1 MARLGVDDDDY
12 LEKSSTYSIFNQSQ
26 ANFNT
31 VGGLT
36 EDNMDEYLESLLQK
50 ERDKY
55 SDANKIFFD
64 NNTALKEIRER
75 QDNQMNQIMREDWG
89 DDLADLKELNQVN
102 LNQFVK
108 EYQEAELIQPSAPL
122 EMADEKILRN
132 DLLRDKQIEFENQIL

>member
-75 QDNQMNQIMREDWG
+75 QDHQMNQIMRENWG

-108 EYQEAELIQPSAPL
+108 EYQETELIQPSAPL

-132 DLLRDKQIEFENQIL
+132 DLLREKQIEFENQIL

>member
-75 QDNQMNQIMREDWG
+75 QDHQMNQIMREDWG

-108 EYQEAELIQPSAPL
+108 EYQETEFIQPSAPL

-132 DLLRDKQIEFENQIL
+132 DLLREKQIEFENQIL

>member
-75 QDNQMNQIMREDWG
+75 QDHQMNQIMREDWG

>member
-75 QDNQMNQIMREDWG
+75 QDHQMNQIMREDWG

-132 DLLRDKQIEFENQIL
+132 DLLREKQIEFENQIL

>member
-75 QDNQMNQIMREDWG
+75 QDHQMNQIMREDWG

-132 DLLRDKQIEFENQIL
+132 DLLREKQIEFENKIL

>member
-75 QDNQMNQIMREDWG
+75 QDHQMNQIMREDWG

-108 EYQEAELIQPSAPL
+108 EYQETELIQPSAPL

-132 DLLRDKQIEFENQIL
+132 DLLRDKQIEFENKIL

>member
-75 QDNQMNQIMREDWG
+75 QDHQMNQIMREDWG

-108 EYQEAELIQPSAPL
+108 EYQETELIQPSAPL

>member
-1 MARLGVDDDDY
+1 LQKQLDEEMARLGVDDDDY

-31 VGGLT
+31 VGGAGLT

-64 NNTALKEIRER
+64 NNTALKEIMER
-75 QDNQMNQIMREDWG
+75 QDNQMN
-89 DDLADLKELNQVN
+89 
-102 LNQFVK
+102 
-108 EYQEAELIQPSAPL
+108 
-122 EMADEKILRN
+122 
-132 DLLRDKQIEFENQIL
+132 

>member
-75 QDNQMNQIMREDWG
+75 QDHQMNQIMREDWG

-108 EYQEAELIQPSAPL
+108 EYQETELIQPSAPL

-132 DLLRDKQIEFENQIL
+132 DLLREKQIEFENQIL

>member
-75 QDNQMNQIMREDWG
+75 QDHQMNQIMRENWG

-108 EYQEAELIQPSAPL
+108 EYQETELIQPSAPL